1 MTAIQE
7 GHDRRQLVDL
17 AISAARKLES
27 AQTGLIHYPTQDT
40 IPFYQNFCFCLALF
54 RSLVGDN
61 VQEAK
66 ERLNHLLF
74 FMDENG
80 LFPTY
85 MHEYPKT
92 CPYARSS
99 FPLKLIEK
107 HFGHILGSEIRTKL
121 KAVAPF
127 PLPPKEI
134 LSSKDA
140 GVAALHLEDLAP
152 LTSYWDPELNI
163 YNGPLNDERQN
174 EGEIELTLFDLFM
187 GNSPRILKPHP
198 VHIEAALVFS
208 PRPVEFS
215 NAHHSATIPHGKGYH
230 LLRKVWNEGDHLHT
244 LVCQEKKMTLEGDI
258 LIYPEEIP
266 DEKNR
271 TELSFFV
278 NYHPSNTILIN
289 KEKGTV
295 FRLGDVVQ
303 IGDNWKLS
311 FEKIDGEGDFL
322 GHISR
327 GNRPAQLDTDITQA
341 HDRKISI
348 RTLRRSKNLKLR
360 LVLQQD

>member
-1 MTAIQE
+1 MTVTQE

-17 AISAARKLES
+17 ATHAARKLES
-27 AQTGLIHYPTQDT
+27 AQTGFIHYPTRDT
-40 IPFYQNFCFCLALF
+40 IPFYENFCFCLALF

-66 ERLNHLLF
+66 ERLSHLLS

-85 MHEYPKT
+85 MHEYPKM

-107 HFGHILGSEIRTKL
+107 HFGHILGCEIRAKL
-121 KAVAPF
+121 QTVAPL
-127 PLPPKEI
+127 PMPPKEI
-134 LSSKDA
+134 LSSRDA
-140 GVAALHLEDLAP
+140 ALAALHLEDLTP
-152 LTSYWDPELNI
+152 LTPYWDPELNI
-163 YNGPLNDERQN
+163 YNGPLNDERQR

-198 VHIEAALVFS
+198 LHIEAALVFS

-215 NAHHSATIPHGKGYH
+215 YAHHPATIPHGKGYH

-295 FRLGDVVQ
+295 FRLEDVVQ

-311 FEKIDGEGDFL
+311 FEKVNGEGDFL

-327 GNRPAQLDTDITQA
+327 GNRPAQLDTDITHA
-341 HDRKISI
+341 HDWKISI

-360 LVLQQD
+360 LVLQQA